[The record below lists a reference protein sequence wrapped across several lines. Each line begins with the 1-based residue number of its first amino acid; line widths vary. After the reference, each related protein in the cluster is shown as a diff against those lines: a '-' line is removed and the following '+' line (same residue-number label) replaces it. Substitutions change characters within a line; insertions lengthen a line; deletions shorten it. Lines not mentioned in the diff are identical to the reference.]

1 MEQQAAPDHPI
12 RLVNND
18 DLQRSRL
25 TVFFRLL
32 LAIPHMIWL
41 ALWGLAVYIAGFIG
55 WLIALFTGRLPDAFH
70 DFIAA
75 YTRYFTH
82 VYAYWHL
89 LADPFP
95 SFSGSAAYP
104 VDLEVGPPEEQSR
117 LTILFRLLLAIPAFL
132 LAYVFRSLM
141 SVLAFI
147 GWFYA
152 LATGRMSEG
161 IENLGNFALRY
172 ESQTLGYAFLLTGK
186 YPSLSGGPSA

>member
-1 MEQQAAPDHPI
+1 MQQQAAADHPI
-12 RLVNND
+12 QLVNND
-18 DLQRSRL
+18 DLRRTRL
-25 TVFFRLL
+25 TVFFRLIL
-32 LAIPHMIWL
+32 TIPHWIWL
-41 ALWGLAVYIAGFIG
+41 ALWSIAVYLAAFIG
-55 WLIALFTGRLPDAFH
+55 WVIAVFTGRLPDAFH
-70 DFIAA
+70 DFIAG

-95 SFSGSAAYP
+95 SFSGGSAYP
-104 VDLEVGPPEEQSR
+104 VDLEVGPPDVQSR
-117 LTILFRLLLAIPAFL
+117 LTVFFRFLLAIPAFL

-172 ESQTLGYAFLLTGK
+172 ESQTLGYAFLVTGK
-186 YPSLSGGPSA
+186 YPSLGGGPTA